1 MIGQMVAYQKTILSR
16 LLEYLVMRIFFSVLI
31 VFILP
36 VVQANAASYTTV
48 PNPPMPSDLKASCD
62 TGNFSSTACKIV
74 EEMIFLSPSDIAL
87 YGLANND
94 PIVIEQTLELF
105 DNITLNKV
113 LQSITTEELVI
124 LRQKITNQTFD
135 SIVPE
140 PLHERLMNRLSLN

>member
-1 MIGQMVAYQKTILSR
+1 ML
-16 LLEYLVMRIFFSVLI
+16 RIFFLVLV
-31 VFILP
+31 VFLLP
-36 VVQANAASYTTV
+36 VVQANSASYTTV
-48 PNPPMPSDLKASCD
+48 PNPPIPSDLKASCD
-62 TGNFSSTACKIV
+62 TGNFSSTACKIA

-87 YGLANND
+87 YGLAKND

-140 PLHERLMNRLSLN
+140 PLHERLMNRLSPN

>member
-1 MIGQMVAYQKTILSR
+1 MVVYQKTILSR
-16 LLEYLVMRIFFSVLI
+16 LLEYILLRIYPGVLI

-36 VVQANAASYTTV
+36 VIQVHAASYTTV
-48 PNPPMPSDLKASCD
+48 PNPPVPSDLTASCD
-62 TGNFSSTACKIV
+62 TGNFSSTACKIA
-74 EEMIFLSPSDIAL
+74 EELIFLSPSDVAL

-94 PIVIEQTLELF
+94 PIVIEQTLELL
-105 DNITLNKV
+105 DNMTLNKV

>member
-1 MIGQMVAYQKTILSR
+1 
-16 LLEYLVMRIFFSVLI
+16 
-31 VFILP
+31 
-36 VVQANAASYTTV
+36 
-48 PNPPMPSDLKASCD
+48 
-62 TGNFSSTACKIV
+62 
-74 EEMIFLSPSDIAL
+74 MIFLSPSDIAL
-87 YGLANND
+87 YGLAHND

-135 SIVPE
+135 TIVPE

>member
-1 MIGQMVAYQKTILSR
+1 VL
-16 LLEYLVMRIFFSVLI
+16 RIVFLVLI

-36 VVQANAASYTTV
+36 VVQANESSYTTV
-48 PNPPMPSDLKASCD
+48 PNPPIPSDLKASCG
-62 TGNFSSTACKIV
+62 TGNFSSTACKIA

-87 YGLANND
+87 YGLAKND
-94 PIVIEQTLELF
+94 PIVIKQTLELF

-140 PLHERLMNRLSLN
+140 PLHERLMNWLSLN

>member
-1 MIGQMVAYQKTILSR
+1 MVAYQKTILSR
-16 LLEYLVMRIFFSVLI
+16 LLEYPVMRIFFSVLI

-36 VVQANAASYTTV
+36 LVQANAASYTTV
-48 PNPPMPSDLKASCD
+48 PNPPIPSDLKESCD
-62 TGNFSSTACKIV
+62 TGNFSSTACKIA

>member
-1 MIGQMVAYQKTILSR
+1 ML
-16 LLEYLVMRIFFSVLI
+16 RIFFSVLLVI
-31 VFILP
+31 ILP

-48 PNPPMPSDLKASCD
+48 PNPPIPSDLKASCD
-62 TGNFSSTACKIV
+62 TGNFSSTACKIA

-87 YGLANND
+87 YGLAKND
-94 PIVIEQTLELF
+94 AIVIEQTLELF

-113 LQSITTEELVI
+113 LQSLTTEELVI

>member
-1 MIGQMVAYQKTILSR
+1 MVAYQKTILSR
-16 LLEYLVMRIFFSVLI
+16 LLEYSVLRIFFSVLI
-31 VFILP
+31 LLILP

-48 PNPPMPSDLKASCD
+48 PNPPVSNDLKASCN
-62 TGNFSSTACKIV
+62 TGNFSSIACKIA
-74 EEMIFLSPSDIAL
+74 EEMILLSPSDVAL

-94 PIVIEQTLELF
+94 PKVIEQTLELL
-105 DNITLNKV
+105 DNMTLNKV

-135 SIVPE
+135 RIIPE

>member
-16 LLEYLVMRIFFSVLI
+16 LLEYFVLRIFFSVLI

-48 PNPPMPSDLKASCD
+48 PNPPVPSDLKASCD
-62 TGNFSSTACKIV
+62 TGNFSSTACKIA

-87 YGLANND
+87 YGLGNND
-94 PIVIEQTLELF
+94 PIVIEQTLELL
-105 DNITLNKV
+105 DNMTLNKV
-113 LQSITTEELVI
+113 LQSITSEELVI

-135 SIVPE
+135 RIIPE

>member
-1 MIGQMVAYQKTILSR
+1 
-16 LLEYLVMRIFFSVLI
+16 
-31 VFILP
+31 
-36 VVQANAASYTTV
+36 
-48 PNPPMPSDLKASCD
+48 
-62 TGNFSSTACKIV
+62 
-74 EEMIFLSPSDIAL
+74 MIFLSPSDIAL
-87 YGLANND
+87 YGLANSD

-140 PLHERLMNRLSLN
+140 PLHERLMNRMSLN

>member
-1 MIGQMVAYQKTILSR
+1 MRWMVSYQKTILSR
-16 LLEYLVMRIFFSVLI
+16 QLEYFVLRIFFLLI

-48 PNPPMPSDLKASCD
+48 PNPPVPSDLKASCD
-62 TGNFSSTACKIV
+62 TGNFSSTACKIA

-94 PIVIEQTLELF
+94 PLVIEQTLELF

-113 LQSITTEELVI
+113 LQSITTEELVV

>member
-1 MIGQMVAYQKTILSR
+1 MVAYQKTILSR
-16 LLEYLVMRIFFSVLI
+16 LLEYPVMRIFFSVLI

-48 PNPPMPSDLKASCD
+48 PNPPIPSDLKASCD
-62 TGNFSSTACKIV
+62 TGNFSSTACKIA

-87 YGLANND
+87 YGFANND